1 MVAAVD
7 ADAAAASSTSLRSSA
22 PNRSILLTSSPFSSS
37 PRPAYQKR
45 KRNQKQLEINKSKK
59 EKEENE
65 KPITD
70 DDNETEMRMEKKGE
84 GKERK
89 KKREKTQSTNQEDG
103 MEDSWAAG
111 SVVFVRVADHI
122 RIESLPIKLII
133 ITAVTLK
140 RPTHVP
146 PSPFPRPSGTY
157 HLSIPG

>member
-1 MVAAVD
+1 
-7 ADAAAASSTSLRSSA
+7 
-22 PNRSILLTSSPFSSS
+22 
-37 PRPAYQKR
+37 
-45 KRNQKQLEINKSKK
+45 
-59 EKEENE
+59 
-65 KPITD
+65 
-70 DDNETEMRMEKKGE
+70 
-84 GKERK
+84 
-89 KKREKTQSTNQEDG
+89 

>member
-89 KKREKTQSTNQEDG
+89 KKEKKRSRPIRRMGWRIRGLRVLLCLSASLITFESNRCQS
-103 MEDSWAAG
+103 S
-111 SVVFVRVADHI
+111 
-122 RIESLPIKLII
+122 SL
-133 ITAVTLK
+133 
-140 RPTHVP
+140 
-146 PSPFPRPSGTY
+146 
-157 HLSIPG
+157 LSRRSH